1 MYNFIKTLAISF
13 CLLTL
18 TSCIELIDDLT
29 LNSDGSGRF
38 KYTINLSSSKPEVTS
53 LLALDSIDGYKIPKV
68 PELKLKITQFE
79 KQMLLQPGISNVK
92 IESDWENYIFKFS
105 CDFDNLDNLQKA
117 FKVSINDMELS
128 YKLNYETN
136 WISWTGKSL
145 TRDIPSIVTDQLI
158 NSRYIKEDELKL
170 GKYTSISRF
179 DKEVIRF
186 DNKSSQISKSKKA
199 VMIQTDLNSLLLQPD
214 KLDDKIYISY

>member
-1 MYNFIKTLAISF
+1 MCNFIKTLAISF

-29 LNSDGSGRF
+29 LNSDGSGKF

-53 LLALDSIDGYKIPKV
+53 LLALDSIDNYKIPKI

-79 KQMLLQPGISNVK
+79 KQMLSQPGISNVK

-117 FKVSINDMELS
+117 FKVSINDMELG

-199 VMIQTDLNSLLLQPD
+199 VMIQSDLNSLLLQPD